1 MGHLGEAEGDGAFTS
16 FEAIGEGMRANGPS
30 THGFVMVLDYEG
42 TQKGFIRK
50 RPLELNFNQ
59 SLGIDF

>member
-42 TQKGFIRK
+42 T
-50 RPLELNFNQ
+50 
-59 SLGIDF
+59 